1 MGKVMA
7 ITASVSMNLAS
18 GNTTMVMEAEEKND
32 VPTEEEGREEVVWKM
47 MAITAS
53 VSMNLASGNT
63 TIQKEAGEKINAATE
78 EEGREDVDQEV
89 EKEIM

>member
-1 MGKVMA
+1 MSKKTWILRREGKRWMGKV
-7 ITASVSMNLAS
+7 
-18 GNTTMVMEAEEKND
+18 
-32 VPTEEEGREEVVWKM
+32 